1 MVVVSADKLE
11 TLIKTMFEQAGSDD
25 EEAGN
30 VSFNL
35 VEANLKGHDSHGVGL
50 VPRYIQNCQN
60 KVLMPNAHMS
70 GRKQRSSLS
79 REPRNMACVLQGY
92 GILIILAALV
102 HGERCV
108 PKPA

>member
-60 KVLMPNAHMS
+60 KVHLAKPLS
-70 GRKQRSSLS
+70 GDAQKTTGR
-79 REPRNMACVLQGY
+79 QGA
-92 GILIILAALV
+92 G
-102 HGERCV
+102 H
-108 PKPA
+108 